1 VRFVQIVYKQGLD
14 IVLWK
19 RLQKGAKMAEDK
31 VSIRIEV
38 ERSLADQLTRIAEA
52 EDLPRMR
59 LIRRELRRYAL
70 SHLSSVPESEAATQ
84 KKGAEQTA

>member
-1 VRFVQIVYKQGLD
+1 
-14 IVLWK
+14 
-19 RLQKGAKMAEDK
+19 
-31 VSIRIEV
+31 
-38 ERSLADQLTRIAEA
+38 LADQLTRIAEA